1 MDNPILNNDEL
12 SEVEGVEGILD
23 INRRKQI
30 ELDKIEDA
38 RVKAQKDFDFY
49 ARDAGGE
56 PLDLGRVEEYKSKVE
71 PWRFEQSLYGLQED
85 HFNASTPEQVNANR
99 RFTPILDSYL
109 LDNPEA
115 FQNLDKQTNREEH
128 IARTLRED
136 SYHYPMFSG
145 EKRGEFTD
153 LKTSEYERL
162 AVANYFSETSE
173 VGFDSVMKNMDLLAS
188 SYAQANGLETPD
200 VSSVFNH
207 IKGNLSQ
214 RKTERENDKA
224 NWQNGISSVLNG
236 KSLNEALAGSVDD
249 KNGRVTSAS
258 RSAFMNEYGG
268 ELSKATELYERFS
281 QEAGRTESAQS
292 KLKFDIMPMKMMGG
306 VVSAFTDVPKHQK
319 DAVEQLAIMPR
330 EQRQRTLALMYMM
343 AEDNAGELDAGFF
356 GKTGESFARGLD
368 AYIAN
373 VGDALELNPEGMVR
387 DADYNRSKRE
397 LRQDLGSI
405 KQTVSEIKSDFKFV
419 QGVYDSAGSL
429 TYQLAAALPKG
440 AGVALNTL
448 SMSTD
453 NDIKLR
459 RLYPDMDHSKRWQI
473 ALGAGTVQSAIE
485 RASFRGAFKSFPS
498 VSRYMSGKGIAGKL
512 GMVGLRGAG
521 ILAIENLE
529 ESAQSATLPIMQ
541 SIWGAFADDI
551 PDVSAEDWEESMFLY
566 DERTFFATLPL
577 AVLGAGGKS
586 ALDMIGAKA
595 SSDMLSDIDRVMVHG
610 FNRDQA
616 EAIANEP
623 DSLKK
628 YFMFKE
634 GSDAKTVE
642 ERKSLSDEAVAGG
655 ALNRIADKEEA
666 EAWQAYEDNVNEKG
680 SEDEKTALEVEKLA
694 RDYSK
699 RYDAQITQEGDQYK
713 VTYPENKPSQNFDTK
728 EEADAAMVAHKVEVN
743 EGYLDALSSASANVQ
758 AMLEHKKTLEK
769 KHKGAKVKLGKSIV
783 GLKEFAEKSDKN
795 MAQALER
802 IEHEL
807 IKTGEVR
814 PATRADLDKWHTRG
828 EVRLRKK
835 ARGYVARLAEG
846 ANIADLVEEGSEG
859 FLRDIIKGGLIDS
872 KWVKEQIINYQ
883 NETGNKLTSSDNVD
897 GMSDQQMIEAFSD
910 LAVGNFYNAH
920 QQDQTGSL
928 GSIINALRIF
938 FAKVATVAEDLLKL
952 QTEGKIDAD
961 FQTLLDNS
969 VGLDMDEQI
978 DRQADEAQKEML
990 GGETLSIAPE
1000 MSEEEKQVGEGADTE
1015 AGTPAPDSPAETILP
1030 DDSKPQIDWTD
1041 PSYSV
1046 SPKHLPEVFPLM
1058 TEEIARKVLSETDT
1072 TSAIHIDRMR
1082 VGEFEGVS
1090 LQGGMFYPS
1099 ILENL
1104 KERVAWAF
1112 NSVGV
1117 ARTVV
1122 DRAAL
1127 HGGYVKLVLMT
1138 EGNVVGN
1145 KTFATIWLNRMDKIL
1160 DTEEKKADFMKEFH
1174 KVRLAAIKTI
1184 VNKKRNAEKKAAVAA
1199 KKKGEKP
1206 VDPVDEMTLATY
1218 HRDGESVTSY
1228 DQVRKFMLDM
1238 GQSDRGSHY
1247 LTRSTRSADTKD
1259 GKNKKGDTM
1268 YGKLLGVQLSNKR
1281 GYPNASEIV
1290 EAIEE
1295 PAFKGMKKGDVVGLI
1310 KLDAIEKGSA
1320 IQTAK
1325 EVGVTEHL
1333 SYGYVVKGE
1342 PVAKMK
1348 DIHNIEEMYPSIAGQ
1363 MMSQQNKSYDAKEHI
1378 TFSITPAQ
1386 DADYLAAVEAGDT
1399 TKQQAMVDDAAKAA
1413 GYDSPKV
1420 YHGTERGKIDK
1431 IDRPLFLTV
1440 SRNEAQAYSEL
1451 TDVDEF
1457 VVISKETSK
1466 EARVSIPDRFDGNG
1480 VAAFQD
1486 YTGKPLVAEY
1496 NGNTGEIFY
1505 WDGETNGVGDKN
1517 IVIISDKLVES
1528 GDVVDGI
1535 GETKARPKPLVT
1547 PFVGS
1552 YYISGKFFDA
1562 GDSRFKEGDAP
1573 SSANLLGER
1582 LGANSKL
1589 VSEWKG
1595 FLAEGGY
1602 DAIKTTSDDAR
1613 GVDQYVVFNPNQIKS
1628 ADPVTYDS
1636 DGNVI
1641 PLSQRFDAGRDEI
1654 SMSIAPAEDIVM
1666 ERITALMR
1674 DPDSK
1679 LDVYKNMATRL
1690 RKVRE
1695 RIYSKRIAYGKI
1707 TPESMSEADKEM
1719 DEREFI
1725 ISSVAQIEAIERV
1738 LPPEV
1743 RRSLGTKKRA
1753 SEYKTSKGFAR
1764 YVSQR
1769 LDSVDTALE
1778 KYLRR
1783 ELRASV
1789 SKLVKKS
1796 QPMSKSKASDSGQSK
1811 IGDVG
1816 HRVAEAALKAMKMT
1830 PEQAARAAQDE
1841 RATLA
1846 EIKEPTIEKT
1856 QEHEDVA
1863 YIYEMFADFANADSN
1878 RLTMMQGLMKTN
1890 WDEGRKQWLDVLAK
1904 RREWKDNKVK
1914 AVVTSLKKMGKS
1926 ITEKNNAGGMSSK
1939 IANAA
1944 REQLSFYNITDLLR
1958 EDMKGEGS
1966 AVVGEMTDD
1975 LRRANNSFEW
1985 AQLQHK
1991 EEMKQVFSDIFG
2003 IKGTNKT
2010 ARVQARLN
2018 SLAKEVDWGSR
2029 VTVVDR
2035 FNPDNRISVG
2045 NMSQLDLLKDWLAVQ
2060 QLDLKDKYDTAGH
2073 DEQYRTQLDDVLD
2086 DDVKELG
2093 MWMQNKLREMTPDTE
2108 KLHRSEYGLAMATVE
2123 NYFPAVFEHR
2133 GKEETSLQ
2141 IDGIDVAGVSK
2152 RPSAHKMR
2160 VNHNSDPERQNAAHT
2175 FNHHI
2180 MQDAFWKSHA
2190 EVLRKWAGVLRNAEV
2205 QRAIKASKG
2214 KGFLTHLNK
2223 RLDDIET
2230 QGSAVAQIQLESDLF
2245 ARSLGKGMSLGI
2257 LGIKLST
2264 IWKNFTALTNVALGV
2279 EAKELISGLR
2289 PEVFREAKDL
2299 LKTETFQRR
2308 LKMGASVATRY
2319 ALEGGKRGN
2328 VLFTTTERLAEVGV
2342 QGINIADTGSN
2353 MTMAI
2358 AYVARLRKLRSE
2370 GVVDAEARAQALD
2383 HVDDLMARYAQPT
2396 DRLSKSMFEN
2406 RRMPLVTFLVMFQSE
2421 ARKQMAINSLAVRKL
2436 LSGKGVQSRS
2446 LAAQQLLVQVVGV
2459 NLMIHVVS
2467 SLYAALFKGY
2477 GEGDDAEERFINDM
2491 KDGKKLASMMLSES
2505 FSGIPIAGEVI
2516 SGTVKRFMGQ
2526 DVFSS
2531 SSNPLTRTFGTGARQ
2546 MLSTTAKWD
2555 ERSASENAD
2564 ALLRGLQMLGSVAPQ
2579 TAFLSQVSN
2588 ASRDALG
2595 FMNNTLSQGFSKADT
2610 LDIYEKRIKNVVR
2623 SVHAETKDEMKAAK
2637 DNKDKRM
2644 IRSIDTQRKEE
2655 IIGRSREI
2663 MLEMGDEMRGEFIK
2677 MQKESEKGIEKYIIK
2692 QLRVDF

>member
-1 MDNPILNNDEL
+1 
-12 SEVEGVEGILD
+12 
-23 INRRKQI
+23 
-30 ELDKIEDA
+30 
-38 RVKAQKDFDFY
+38 
-49 ARDAGGE
+49 
-56 PLDLGRVEEYKSKVE
+56 
-71 PWRFEQSLYGLQED
+71 
-85 HFNASTPEQVNANR
+85 
-99 RFTPILDSYL
+99 
-109 LDNPEA
+109 
-115 FQNLDKQTNREEH
+115 
-128 IARTLRED
+128 
-136 SYHYPMFSG
+136 
-145 EKRGEFTD
+145 
-153 LKTSEYERL
+153 
-162 AVANYFSETSE
+162 
-173 VGFDSVMKNMDLLAS
+173 
-188 SYAQANGLETPD
+188 
-200 VSSVFNH
+200 
-207 IKGNLSQ
+207 
-214 RKTERENDKA
+214 
-224 NWQNGISSVLNG
+224 
-236 KSLNEALAGSVDD
+236 
-249 KNGRVTSAS
+249 
-258 RSAFMNEYGG
+258 
-268 ELSKATELYERFS
+268 
-281 QEAGRTESAQS
+281 
-292 KLKFDIMPMKMMGG
+292 
-306 VVSAFTDVPKHQK
+306 
-319 DAVEQLAIMPR
+319 
-330 EQRQRTLALMYMM
+330 
-343 AEDNAGELDAGFF
+343 
-356 GKTGESFARGLD
+356 
-368 AYIAN
+368 
-373 VGDALELNPEGMVR
+373 
-387 DADYNRSKRE
+387 
-397 LRQDLGSI
+397 
-405 KQTVSEIKSDFKFV
+405 
-419 QGVYDSAGSL
+419 
-429 TYQLAAALPKG
+429 
-440 AGVALNTL
+440 
-448 SMSTD
+448 
-453 NDIKLR
+453 
-459 RLYPDMDHSKRWQI
+459 
-473 ALGAGTVQSAIE
+473 
-485 RASFRGAFKSFPS
+485 
-498 VSRYMSGKGIAGKL
+498 
-512 GMVGLRGAG
+512 
-521 ILAIENLE
+521 
-529 ESAQSATLPIMQ
+529 
-541 SIWGAFADDI
+541 
-551 PDVSAEDWEESMFLY
+551 
-566 DERTFFATLPL
+566 
-577 AVLGAGGKS
+577 
-586 ALDMIGAKA
+586 
-595 SSDMLSDIDRVMVHG
+595 
-610 FNRDQA
+610 
-616 EAIANEP
+616 
-623 DSLKK
+623 
-628 YFMFKE
+628 
-634 GSDAKTVE
+634 
-642 ERKSLSDEAVAGG
+642 
-655 ALNRIADKEEA
+655 
-666 EAWQAYEDNVNEKG
+666 
-680 SEDEKTALEVEKLA
+680 
-694 RDYSK
+694 
-699 RYDAQITQEGDQYK
+699 
-713 VTYPENKPSQNFDTK
+713 
-728 EEADAAMVAHKVEVN
+728 
-743 EGYLDALSSASANVQ
+743 
-758 AMLEHKKTLEK
+758 
-769 KHKGAKVKLGKSIV
+769 
-783 GLKEFAEKSDKN
+783 
-795 MAQALER
+795 
-802 IEHEL
+802 
-807 IKTGEVR
+807 
-814 PATRADLDKWHTRG
+814 
-828 EVRLRKK
+828 
-835 ARGYVARLAEG
+835 
-846 ANIADLVEEGSEG
+846 
-859 FLRDIIKGGLIDS
+859 
-872 KWVKEQIINYQ
+872 
-883 NETGNKLTSSDNVD
+883 
-897 GMSDQQMIEAFSD
+897 
-910 LAVGNFYNAH
+910 
-920 QQDQTGSL
+920 
-928 GSIINALRIF
+928 
-938 FAKVATVAEDLLKL
+938 
-952 QTEGKIDAD
+952 
-961 FQTLLDNS
+961 
-969 VGLDMDEQI
+969 
-978 DRQADEAQKEML
+978 
-990 GGETLSIAPE
+990 
-1000 MSEEEKQVGEGADTE
+1000 
-1015 AGTPAPDSPAETILP
+1015 
-1030 DDSKPQIDWTD
+1030 
-1041 PSYSV
+1041 
-1046 SPKHLPEVFPLM
+1046 
-1058 TEEIARKVLSETDT
+1058 
-1072 TSAIHIDRMR
+1072 
-1082 VGEFEGVS
+1082 
-1090 LQGGMFYPS
+1090 
-1099 ILENL
+1099 
-1104 KERVAWAF
+1104 
-1112 NSVGV
+1112 
-1117 ARTVV
+1117 
-1122 DRAAL
+1122 
-1127 HGGYVKLVLMT
+1127 
-1138 EGNVVGN
+1138 
-1145 KTFATIWLNRMDKIL
+1145 
-1160 DTEEKKADFMKEFH
+1160 
-1174 KVRLAAIKTI
+1174 
-1184 VNKKRNAEKKAAVAA
+1184 
-1199 KKKGEKP
+1199 
-1206 VDPVDEMTLATY
+1206 
-1218 HRDGESVTSY
+1218 
-1228 DQVRKFMLDM
+1228 
-1238 GQSDRGSHY
+1238 
-1247 LTRSTRSADTKD
+1247 
-1259 GKNKKGDTM
+1259 
-1268 YGKLLGVQLSNKR
+1268 
-1281 GYPNASEIV
+1281 
-1290 EAIEE
+1290 
-1295 PAFKGMKKGDVVGLI
+1295 
-1310 KLDAIEKGSA
+1310 
-1320 IQTAK
+1320 
-1325 EVGVTEHL
+1325 
-1333 SYGYVVKGE
+1333 
-1342 PVAKMK
+1342 
-1348 DIHNIEEMYPSIAGQ
+1348 
-1363 MMSQQNKSYDAKEHI
+1363 
-1378 TFSITPAQ
+1378 
-1386 DADYLAAVEAGDT
+1386 
-1399 TKQQAMVDDAAKAA
+1399 
-1413 GYDSPKV
+1413 
-1420 YHGTERGKIDK
+1420 
-1431 IDRPLFLTV
+1431 
-1440 SRNEAQAYSEL
+1440 
-1451 TDVDEF
+1451 
-1457 VVISKETSK
+1457 
-1466 EARVSIPDRFDGNG
+1466 
-1480 VAAFQD
+1480 
-1486 YTGKPLVAEY
+1486 
-1496 NGNTGEIFY
+1496 
-1505 WDGETNGVGDKN
+1505 
-1517 IVIISDKLVES
+1517 
-1528 GDVVDGI
+1528 
-1535 GETKARPKPLVT
+1535 
-1547 PFVGS
+1547 
-1552 YYISGKFFDA
+1552 
-1562 GDSRFKEGDAP
+1562 
-1573 SSANLLGER
+1573 
-1582 LGANSKL
+1582 
-1589 VSEWKG
+1589 
-1595 FLAEGGY
+1595 
-1602 DAIKTTSDDAR
+1602 
-1613 GVDQYVVFNPNQIKS
+1613 
-1628 ADPVTYDS
+1628 
-1636 DGNVI
+1636 
-1641 PLSQRFDAGRDEI
+1641 
-1654 SMSIAPAEDIVM
+1654 
-1666 ERITALMR
+1666 MR

-1764 YVSQR
+1764 YVSKR

-1830 PEQAARAAQDE
+1830 PEKAARAAQDE
-1841 RATLA
+1841 RETLA
-1846 EIKEPTIEKT
+1846 EIEDPTIEKM

>member
-30 ELDKIEDA
+30 ELGKIEDA

-56 PLDLGRVEEYKSKVE
+56 PLEMGRVEEYKSKVE

-85 HFNASTPEQVNANR
+85 HFNSSTPEQVNANR
-99 RFTPILDSYL
+99 RFTPILDKYL

-115 FQNLDKQTNREEH
+115 YQNLDKHTNREEH

-136 SYHYPMFSG
+136 SHHYPMFSG
-145 EKRGEFTD
+145 EKQGEFTD

-214 RKTERENDKA
+214 RKTERENDKS

-281 QEAGRTESAQS
+281 QEAGRTERAKS

-405 KQTVSEIKSDFKFV
+405 KQTVSEIKSDYKFV

-429 TYQLAAALPKG
+429 TYQLASALPKG
-440 AGVALNTL
+440 VGLTLNTL

-459 RLYPDMDHSKRWQI
+459 SLYPDMDHSKRWQI

-485 RASFRGAFKSFPS
+485 RLSFRGAFKSFPS

-529 ESAQSATLPIMQ
+529 EAAQSATLPIMQ

-595 SSDMLSDIDRVMVHG
+595 SSDMLSDVDRVMVHG

-623 DSLKK
+623 DFLKK

-642 ERKSLSDEAVAGG
+642 ERKSLSDEAVSGG

-699 RYDAQITQEGDQYK
+699 RYDAQITQDGDQYK
-713 VTYPENKPSQNFDTK
+713 ITYPENKPSQNFDNK
-728 EEADAAMVAHKVEVN
+728 EEADAAMVAHKVEIN

-758 AMLEHKKTLEK
+758 AMLEHKKTLES

-783 GLKEFAEKSDKN
+783 GLKEFAEKSDKS

-872 KWVKEQIINYQ
+872 NWVKEQIINYQ

-1015 AGTPAPDSPAETILP
+1015 AGTPAPDSPTETILP

-1046 SPKHLPEVFPLM
+1046 SPKYLPEVFPLM

-1122 DRAAL
+1122 DRAAQ

-1145 KTFATIWLNRMDKIL
+1145 KTFANIWLNRMDNIL
-1160 DTEEKKADFMKEFH
+1160 DTDEKKAEFMAEFQ
-1174 KVRLAAIKTI
+1174 KVRLSAIKSI

-1310 KLDAIEKGSA
+1310 KLDAIEKGSP

-1333 SYGYVVKGE
+1333 SYGYVVKGQ

-1399 TKQQAMVDDAAKAA
+1399 TKQQAMVDERARSM
-1413 GYDSPKV
+1413 GYNALMKL
-1420 YHGTERGKIDK
+1420 YHGTKK
-1431 IDRPLFLTV
+1431 LF
-1440 SRNEAQAYSEL
+1440 
-1451 TDVDEF
+1451 
-1457 VVISKETSK
+1457 
-1466 EARVSIPDRFDGNG
+1466 DRFNSDRDPNKLIY
-1480 VAAFQD
+1480 FSKD
-1486 YTGKPLVAEY
+1486 RKMAETY
-1496 NGNTGEIFY
+1496 PRGYGGHRNPEA
-1505 WDGETNGVGDKN
+1505 
-1517 IVIISDKLVES
+1517 
-1528 GDVVDGI
+1528 DVQ
-1535 GETKARPKPLVT
+1535 K
-1547 PFVGS
+1547 
-1552 YYISGKFFDA
+1552 
-1562 GDSRFKEGDAP
+1562 
-1573 SSANLLGER
+1573 R
-1582 LGANSKL
+1582 L
-1589 VSEWKG
+1589 
-1595 FLAEGGY
+1595 
-1602 DAIKTTSDDAR
+1602 DDAR
-1613 GVDQYVVFNPNQIKS
+1613 QESREYVEGALEELGAKYGENDIPQNLVDDVFEKEKAIQRDALDGMTLARAQSEMGIRVIEGYVRADKIFEPANWREFAAEIMESIGVKSESEIDPQMMRMIEEGNYIVWENSKVVDAVLSKYDAMTIQESSGKEANTIAFRDPSQIKS

-1654 SMSIAPAEDIVM
+1654 SMSLAPAEDIVM
-1666 ERITALMR
+1666 DRITALMR

-1764 YVSQR
+1764 YVSKR

-1830 PEQAARAAQDE
+1830 PEKAARAAQDE
-1841 RATLA
+1841 RETLA
-1846 EIKEPTIEKT
+1846 EIEDPTIEKM

-1878 RLTMMQGLMKTN
+1878 RLTMMRGLMKTN
-1890 WDEGRKQWLDVLAK
+1890 WDKGRKQWLDVLAK

-1958 EDMKGEGS
+1958 EDMKGAGA

-2018 SLAKEVDWGSR
+2018 SLAKAVDWGSR

-2093 MWMQNKLREMTPDTE
+2093 MWMQNKLRDMTPDTE

-2160 VNHNSDPERQNAAHT
+2160 VNHNSDPKRQNAAHT

-2205 QRAIKASKG
+2205 QMAIKASKG
-2214 KGFLTHLNK
+2214 AGFIAHLNK

-2257 LGIKLST
+2257 LGMKLST
-2264 IWKNFTALTNVALGV
+2264 IWKNFSALTNVALGV
-2279 EAKELISGLR
+2279 EARELISGLR

-2319 ALEGGKRGN
+2319 ALEGGTRGN
-2328 VLFTTTERLAEVGV
+2328 VLFTTSERLAEVGV
-2342 QGINIADTGSN
+2342 QGINLADTGSN

-2436 LSGKGVQSRS
+2436 LFGKGVQSRS

-2491 KDGKKLASMMLSES
+2491 KDGTKLASMMLSES
-2505 FSGIPIAGEVI
+2505 FSGIPIAGELI
-2516 SGTVKRFMGQ
+2516 SGTVKRLMGQ

-2531 SSNPLTRTFGTGARQ
+2531 SSNPLTRTFGTGTLQ

-2579 TAFLSQVSN
+2579 TAFLSQASN

-2623 SVHAETKDEMKAAK
+2623 SVHAETKDEMKDAK

-2655 IIGRSREI
+2655 IMGRSREI

-2677 MQKESEKGIEKYIIK
+2677 MQKESEKGLEKYIIK
-2692 QLRVDF
+2692 QLLVDF

>member
-1 MDNPILNNDEL
+1 M
-12 SEVEGVEGILD
+12 
-23 INRRKQI
+23 R
-30 ELDKIEDA
+30 
-38 RVKAQKDFDFY
+38 
-49 ARDAGGE
+49 
-56 PLDLGRVEEYKSKVE
+56 
-71 PWRFEQSLYGLQED
+71 
-85 HFNASTPEQVNANR
+85 
-99 RFTPILDSYL
+99 
-109 LDNPEA
+109 
-115 FQNLDKQTNREEH
+115 
-128 IARTLRED
+128 
-136 SYHYPMFSG
+136 
-145 EKRGEFTD
+145 
-153 LKTSEYERL
+153 
-162 AVANYFSETSE
+162 
-173 VGFDSVMKNMDLLAS
+173 
-188 SYAQANGLETPD
+188 
-200 VSSVFNH
+200 
-207 IKGNLSQ
+207 
-214 RKTERENDKA
+214 
-224 NWQNGISSVLNG
+224 
-236 KSLNEALAGSVDD
+236 EALASI
-249 KNGRVTSAS
+249 
-258 RSAFMNEYGG
+258 EYFQARGA
-268 ELSKATELYERFS
+268 EM
-281 QEAGRTESAQS
+281 EAG
-292 KLKFDIMPMKMMGG
+292 
-306 VVSAFTDVPKHQK
+306 
-319 DAVEQLAIMPR
+319 
-330 EQRQRTLALMYMM
+330 
-343 AEDNAGELDAGFF
+343 
-356 GKTGESFARGLD
+356 GLD
-368 AYIAN
+368 YNKAGGQLIYSDLHASLMD
-373 VGDALELNPEGMVR
+373 GDLTDRTASQKAASEAL
-387 DADYNRSKRE
+387 
-397 LRQDLGSI
+397 
-405 KQTVSEIKSDFKFV
+405 
-419 QGVYDSAGSL
+419 
-429 TYQLAAALPKG
+429 LAAG
-440 AGVALNTL
+440 
-448 SMSTD
+448 
-453 NDIKLR
+453 I
-459 RLYPDMDHSKRWQI
+459 
-473 ALGAGTVQSAIE
+473 
-485 RASFRGAFKSFPS
+485 
-498 VSRYMSGKGIAGKL
+498 KGIKYLDGTS
-512 GMVGLRGAG
+512 RGAG
-521 ILAIENLE
+521 EGTYNYVIFDDADIKITEEN
-529 ESAQSATLPIMQ
+529 
-541 SIWGAFADDI
+541 GK
-551 PDVSAEDWEESMFLY
+551 
-566 DERTFFATLPL
+566 
-577 AVLGAGGKS
+577 AVN
-586 ALDMIGAKA
+586 M
-595 SSDMLSDIDRVMVHG
+595 
-610 FNRDQA
+610 
-616 EAIANEP
+616 
-623 DSLKK
+623 
-628 YFMFKE
+628 
-634 GSDAKTVE
+634 
-642 ERKSLSDEAVAGG
+642 DEAV
-655 ALNRIADKEEA
+655 
-666 EAWQAYEDNVNEKG
+666 
-680 SEDEKTALEVEKLA
+680 
-694 RDYSK
+694 
-699 RYDAQITQEGDQYK
+699 
-713 VTYPENKPSQNFDTK
+713 
-728 EEADAAMVAHKVEVN
+728 
-743 EGYLDALSSASANVQ
+743 
-758 AMLEHKKTLEK
+758 
-769 KHKGAKVKLGKSIV
+769 
-783 GLKEFAEKSDKN
+783 
-795 MAQALER
+795 
-802 IEHEL
+802 
-807 IKTGEVR
+807 
-814 PATRADLDKWHTRG
+814 
-828 EVRLRKK
+828 
-835 ARGYVARLAEG
+835 
-846 ANIADLVEEGSEG
+846 
-859 FLRDIIKGGLIDS
+859 
-872 KWVKEQIINYQ
+872 
-883 NETGNKLTSSDNVD
+883 
-897 GMSDQQMIEAFSD
+897 
-910 LAVGNFYNAH
+910 
-920 QQDQTGSL
+920 
-928 GSIINALRIF
+928 
-938 FAKVATVAEDLLKL
+938 
-952 QTEGKIDAD
+952 
-961 FQTLLDNS
+961 
-969 VGLDMDEQI
+969 
-978 DRQADEAQKEML
+978 
-990 GGETLSIAPE
+990 
-1000 MSEEEKQVGEGADTE
+1000 
-1015 AGTPAPDSPAETILP
+1015 
-1030 DDSKPQIDWTD
+1030 
-1041 PSYSV
+1041 
-1046 SPKHLPEVFPLM
+1046 
-1058 TEEIARKVLSETDT
+1058 
-1072 TSAIHIDRMR
+1072 
-1082 VGEFEGVS
+1082 
-1090 LQGGMFYPS
+1090 
-1099 ILENL
+1099 
-1104 KERVAWAF
+1104 
-1112 NSVGV
+1112 
-1117 ARTVV
+1117 
-1122 DRAAL
+1122 
-1127 HGGYVKLVLMT
+1127 
-1138 EGNVVGN
+1138 
-1145 KTFATIWLNRMDKIL
+1145 
-1160 DTEEKKADFMKEFH
+1160 
-1174 KVRLAAIKTI
+1174 
-1184 VNKKRNAEKKAAVAA
+1184 
-1199 KKKGEKP
+1199 
-1206 VDPVDEMTLATY
+1206 
-1218 HRDGESVTSY
+1218 
-1228 DQVRKFMLDM
+1228 
-1238 GQSDRGSHY
+1238 
-1247 LTRSTRSADTKD
+1247 
-1259 GKNKKGDTM
+1259 
-1268 YGKLLGVQLSNKR
+1268 
-1281 GYPNASEIV
+1281 
-1290 EAIEE
+1290 
-1295 PAFKGMKKGDVVGLI
+1295 
-1310 KLDAIEKGSA
+1310 
-1320 IQTAK
+1320 
-1325 EVGVTEHL
+1325 
-1333 SYGYVVKGE
+1333 
-1342 PVAKMK
+1342 
-1348 DIHNIEEMYPSIAGQ
+1348 
-1363 MMSQQNKSYDAKEHI
+1363 
-1378 TFSITPAQ
+1378 
-1386 DADYLAAVEAGDT
+1386 
-1399 TKQQAMVDDAAKAA
+1399 
-1413 GYDSPKV
+1413 
-1420 YHGTERGKIDK
+1420 
-1431 IDRPLFLTV
+1431 
-1440 SRNEAQAYSEL
+1440 
-1451 TDVDEF
+1451 
-1457 VVISKETSK
+1457 
-1466 EARVSIPDRFDGNG
+1466 
-1480 VAAFQD
+1480 
-1486 YTGKPLVAEY
+1486 
-1496 NGNTGEIFY
+1496 
-1505 WDGETNGVGDKN
+1505 
-1517 IVIISDKLVES
+1517 
-1528 GDVVDGI
+1528 
-1535 GETKARPKPLVT
+1535 
-1547 PFVGS
+1547 
-1552 YYISGKFFDA
+1552 
-1562 GDSRFKEGDAP
+1562 
-1573 SSANLLGER
+1573 
-1582 LGANSKL
+1582 
-1589 VSEWKG
+1589 
-1595 FLAEGGY
+1595 
-1602 DAIKTTSDDAR
+1602 
-1613 GVDQYVVFNPNQIKS
+1613 
-1628 ADPVTYDS
+1628 
-1636 DGNVI
+1636 
-1641 PLSQRFDAGRDEI
+1641 

-1753 SEYKTSKGFAR
+1753 SEYKTSKGFAG
-1764 YVSQR
+1764 YVSKR

-2353 MTMAI
+2353 LTMAI

-2505 FSGIPIAGEVI
+2505 FSGIPIAGELIVWN
-2516 SGTVKRFMGQ
+2516 
-2526 DVFSS
+2526 SS
-2531 SSNPLTRTFGTGARQ
+2531 RGSWVRMCSPPASNPLLDQGLVRHWHATDATRPQ
-2546 MLSTTAKWD
+2546 LSGMI
-2555 ERSASENAD
+2555 RSASENAD
-2564 ALLRGLQMLGSVAPQ
+2564 AVMLRGTTEVLLP
-2579 TAFLSQVSN
+2579 
-2588 ASRDALG
+2588 
-2595 FMNNTLSQGFSKADT
+2595 
-2610 LDIYEKRIKNVVR
+2610 
-2623 SVHAETKDEMKAAK
+2623 
-2637 DNKDKRM
+2637 
-2644 IRSIDTQRKEE
+2644 
-2655 IIGRSREI
+2655 
-2663 MLEMGDEMRGEFIK
+2663 
-2677 MQKESEKGIEKYIIK
+2677 
-2692 QLRVDF
+2692 